1 MTNRDRAVLQ
11 GTGKASGVVF
21 SCGRPRG
28 STRGERDIDR
38 AFYVQV
44 RYPHGERWETVAVS
58 AHRGVA
64 ASLAGDMYRDLR
76 DAAGRSPMQ
85 VRIASDEKLR
95 RAGGEAAVLQ
105 AATDLWDRARATA
118 RADP

>member
-1 MTNRDRAVLQ
+1 MVDA
-11 GTGKASGVVF
+11 
-21 SCGRPRG
+21 
-28 STRGERDIDR
+28 GEWEIDR

-76 DAAGRSPMQ
+76 DDAGRSPVQ

-95 RAGGEAAVLQ
+95 KAGGEPAVRQ
-105 AATDLWDRARATA
+105 AAADLWERAQAAA
-118 RADP
+118 RADS

>member
-1 MTNRDRAVLQ
+1 LTNRHLVMLQ
-11 GTGKASGVVF
+11 GTATASGVV
-21 SCGRPRG
+21 SSPSGRAW
-28 STRGERDIDR
+28 STRESGIDR

-64 ASLAGDMYRDLR
+64 ATLAGGMYRDLR
-76 DAAGRSPMQ
+76 DDAGRSPVQ

-95 RAGGEAAVLQ
+95 KAGGEAAVRE
-105 AATDLWDRARATA
+105 AAADLWTRAQATA
-118 RADP
+118 RGDP